1 MQTAPTAQMRV
12 AVVPVTAFQQNCS
25 LIWDTETGRGAVI
38 DPGGDLDRVLER
50 ATREG
55 VTIEKIL
62 LTHAHIDHAGATAE
76 LKRRLQIPIEGP
88 HEGDRFWIE
97 ALPDAAAQYGFQTE
111 GAFEPDRWLQD
122 NDQVTVGGLT
132 LDVLHC
138 PGHTPGHVVFFHRP
152 SQFAIVGDVI
162 FQGSIGRTDFPRGN
176 HADLIRSIRTK
187 LFALGDQVQF
197 LPGHGPLSTFGQ
209 ERKTNPF
216 VSDAAISKAARS

>member
-1 MQTAPTAQMRV
+1 MRV
-12 AVVPVTAFQQNCS
+12 AVIPVTAFQQNCS

-50 ATREG
+50 AKREG

-76 LKRRLQIPIEGP
+76 LKRRLHIPIEGP

-97 ALPDAAAQYGFQTE
+97 ALPEAAAQYGFQTE
-111 GAFEPDRWLQD
+111 GIFEPDRWLQD

-138 PGHTPGHVVFFHRP
+138 PGHTPGHVVFFHGP

-176 HADLIRSIRTK
+176 QADLIHSIRTK

-216 VSDAAISKAARS
+216 VSDAAVAKTARC